1 VSVVVDASLA
11 ATWFFED
18 ESTPDTESVAEQV
31 VSDGG
36 LVPQLFSLEI
46 ANVFLLSERKGRL
59 PAGHVD
65 RYLDR
70 LEQMELQVDLETAE
84 QLRSTTI
91 ELARVE
97 RLTVHDAT
105 YLELALRKQLP
116 LATLDRDLAM
126 AARRRGITVI
136 P

>member
-1 VSVVVDASLA
+1 MSVVVDASLA

-65 RYLDR
+65 PYLDR

-97 RLTVHDAT
+97 RLTVYDAT

>member
-1 VSVVVDASLA
+1 MSVVVDASLA

-97 RLTVHDAT
+97 RLTVYDAT